1 MRPFPLVEPFAR
13 REKRP
18 QQTKKV
24 MAELRIFYK
33 ENEKI
38 KVSKTLN
45 ILQSIDKKDIIWI
58 DLLDVSD
65 KTEDALEGFLKIDI
79 QEDEEME
86 EIEMSS
92 RYIQTDDS
100 IVANSNFLRND
111 FEVEPVNF
119 ILKNSILVSTRGVEL
134 DSFNETVK
142 KMFVNTR
149 NFPTGYHV
157 LVALMETRVEKDA
170 DMIEDT
176 TDMIT
181 NLSSEINA
189 SDHVDEDV
197 LIQIKDLQEK
207 VTIIRQNI
215 MDKQRVISNFLKC
228 DFFPAELQPRLTMII
243 KDINS
248 LFDYTRFG
256 FDRLDYLQDTF
267 LGLVNIEQ
275 NKIIK
280 IFTVVNVIFLPPT
293 LVASMYG
300 MNFDFMP
307 ELHWKLGYPFALGL
321 MVVFTLVILLIFK
334 LKKWL

>member
-1 MRPFPLVEPFAR
+1 MS
-13 REKRP
+13 
-18 QQTKKV
+18 
-24 MAELRIFYK
+24 ELRIFYK

-38 KVSKTLN
+38 RIARQLD
-45 ILQSIDKKDIIWI
+45 ILKEIDKKDIIWI
-58 DLLDVSD
+58 DLVDV
-65 KTEDALEGFLKIDI
+65 KEEVENELEQFLKIYI
-79 QEDEEME
+79 QEDEEIE

-100 IVANSNFLRND
+100 IVANANFLLD
-111 FEVEPVNF
+111 SYDVEPVSF
-119 ILKNSILVSTRGVEL
+119 IIKNDILVSVRDVDL
-134 DSFNETVK
+134 QSFNDTVK

-157 LVALMETRVEKDA
+157 LVALMETRVEFDA

-176 TDMIT
+176 TDKIT
-181 NLSSEINA
+181 KLSEKITKA
-189 SDHVDEDV
+189 SDKVDEDV

-215 MDKQRVISNFLKC
+215 MEKQRVISNILKC
-228 DFFPAELQPRLTMII
+228 DFFPYDLQPRLTMII

-248 LFDYTRFG
+248 LFEYTKFG

-293 LVASMYG
+293 LIASMYG

-307 ELHWKLGYPFALGL
+307 ELHWQYGYPFSLGL
-321 MVVFTLVILLIFK
+321 MIAFTLIVLLIFR

>member
-1 MRPFPLVEPFAR
+1 MSEI
-13 REKRP
+13 K
-18 QQTKKV
+18 
-24 MAELRIFYK
+24 IFYK

-38 KVSKTLN
+38 KVAKTINKLKE
-45 ILQSIDKKDIIWI
+45 LDKKDIIWI

-65 KTEDALEGFLKIDI
+65 KTEDTLEGFLKIDI

-100 IVANSNFLRND
+100 IVANSNFLKSN
-111 FEVEPVNF
+111 FETEPVNF
-119 ILKNSILVSTRGVEL
+119 IIKNSILVTIRDVDLE
-134 DSFNETVK
+134 SFNDTIK

-157 LVALMETRVEKDA
+157 LVALMETRVERDA

-181 NLSSEINA
+181 NLSQQITANN
-189 SDHVDEDV
+189 DRVDEDLLV
-197 LIQIKDLQEK
+197 QIKDLQEK

-215 MDKQRVISNFLKC
+215 MDKQRVISNILKC
-228 DFFPAELQPRLTMII
+228 DFFPEELNPRLTMII

-280 IFTVVNVIFLPPT
+280 IFTVINIIFLPPT
-293 LVASMYG
+293 LIGSLYG
-300 MNFDFMP
+300 MNFENMP
-307 ELHWKLGYPFALGL
+307 ELGWQLGYPFALGL
-321 MVVFTLVILLIFK
+321 MVLSVVVILLIFR

>member
-1 MRPFPLVEPFAR
+1 MS
-13 REKRP
+13 
-18 QQTKKV
+18 
-24 MAELRIFYK
+24 ELRIFYK
-33 ENEKI
+33 DQEKI
-38 KVSKTLN
+38 KVARTISTLK
-45 ILQSIDKKDIIWI
+45 QIDKKDIIWI

-65 KTEDALEGFLKIDI
+65 KTEDTLEGFLKIDI

-100 IVANSNFLRND
+100 IVANSNFLKEN

-119 ILKNSILVSTRGVEL
+119 ILKNNILVTIRDADLG
-134 DSFNETVK
+134 SFNETMK

-149 NFPTGYHV
+149 SVPTGYHV

-170 DMIEDT
+170 DLIEDT
-176 TDMIT
+176 TDFIT
-181 NLSSEINA
+181 TLSTKIN
-189 SDHVDEDV
+189 SNDYVDEEV

-207 VTIIRQNI
+207 VTVIRQNI
-215 MDKQRVISNFLKC
+215 MDKQRVISNLMKC
-228 DFFPAELQPRLTMII
+228 DLIPDELQVRLTMII

-275 NKIIK
+275 NRIIK
-280 IFTVVNVIFLPPT
+280 IFTVINIIFLPPT
-293 LVASMYG
+293 LIGSLYG

-307 ELHWKLGYPFALGL
+307 ELHWQYGYLWALGL
-321 MVVFTLVILLIFK
+321 MVLSVVGILLIFK
-334 LKKWL
+334 LKKLL

>member
-1 MRPFPLVEPFAR
+1 MS
-13 REKRP
+13 
-18 QQTKKV
+18 
-24 MAELRIFYK
+24 ELRIFYK
-33 ENEKI
+33 DNEKI
-38 KVSKTLN
+38 KVARTINALKEL
-45 ILQSIDKKDIIWI
+45 DKHDIIWI

-65 KTEDALEGFLKIDI
+65 KTEDTLEGFLKIDI

-100 IVANSNFLRND
+100 IVANSNFLTED
-111 FEVEPVNF
+111 FSVEPVNF
-119 ILKNSILVSTRGVEL
+119 IVKNNILVTTRDVEL
-134 DSFNETVK
+134 GSFNETVK
-142 KMFVNTR
+142 KMFVNAR
-149 NFPTGYHV
+149 SFPSGYHV

-170 DMIEDT
+170 DLIEDT
-176 TDMIT
+176 TDLIT

-189 SDHVDEDV
+189 TDKMDEEV

-207 VTIIRQNI
+207 VTVIRQNI

-228 DFFPAELQPRLTMII
+228 DMFPQDLQPRLTMII

-248 LFDYTRFG
+248 LFDYIRFG

-280 IFTVVNVIFLPPT
+280 IFTVVNIIFLPPT
-293 LVASMYG
+293 LIASMYG

-307 ELHWKLGYPFALGL
+307 ELHWNLGYPFAIVM
-321 MVVFTLVILLIFK
+321 MVVFTMLVLLIFR

>member
-1 MRPFPLVEPFAR
+1 MS
-13 REKRP
+13 
-18 QQTKKV
+18 
-24 MAELRIFYK
+24 ELKIFYK
-33 ENEKI
+33 DSEKI
-38 KVSKTLN
+38 KVARTINALKEL
-45 ILQSIDKKDIIWI
+45 DKKDIIWI

-65 KTEDALEGFLKIDI
+65 KTEDTLEGFLKIDI

-100 IVANSNFLRND
+100 IVANSNFMKED
-111 FEVEPVNF
+111 FELEPVNF
-119 ILKNSILVSTRGVEL
+119 IVKNGILVTTRDVEL
-134 DSFNETVK
+134 QSFTETVK
-142 KMFVNTR
+142 KMIVNAR
-149 NFPTGYHV
+149 SFPTGFHV

-170 DMIEDT
+170 DIIEDT
-176 TDMIT
+176 TDLIT
-181 NLSSEINA
+181 RLSGEINA
-189 SDHVDEDV
+189 TDHVDEDV

-228 DFFPAELQPRLTMII
+228 DFFPQELQPRLTMII

-280 IFTVVNVIFLPPT
+280 IFTVVNIVFLPPT

-300 MNFDFMP
+300 MNFEIMP
-307 ELHWKLGYPFALGL
+307 ELSWKYGYLFAIVLMVGFTLAVLGY
-321 MVVFTLVILLIFK
+321 FK
-334 LKKWL
+334 WKKWL

>member
-1 MRPFPLVEPFAR
+1 MS
-13 REKRP
+13 
-18 QQTKKV
+18 
-24 MAELRIFYK
+24 ELRIFYK

-38 KVSKTLN
+38 RIARQLD
-45 ILQSIDKKDIIWI
+45 ILKEIDKKDIIWI
-58 DLLDVSD
+58 DLVDV
-65 KTEDALEGFLKIDI
+65 KEEVENELEQFLKIYI
-79 QEDEEME
+79 QEDEEIE

-100 IVANSNFLRND
+100 IVANANFLLD
-111 FEVEPVNF
+111 SYDVEPVSF
-119 ILKNSILVSTRGVEL
+119 IIKNDILVSVRDVDL
-134 DSFNETVK
+134 QSFNDTVK

-157 LVALMETRVEKDA
+157 LVALMETRVEFDA

-176 TDMIT
+176 TDKIT
-181 NLSSEINA
+181 KLSETITKA
-189 SDHVDEDV
+189 SDKVDEDV

-215 MDKQRVISNFLKC
+215 MEKQRVISNILKC
-228 DFFPAELQPRLTMII
+228 DFFPDDLQPRLTMII

-248 LFDYTRFG
+248 LFEYTKFG

-307 ELHWKLGYPFALGL
+307 ELHWQYGYLFSVGL
-321 MVVFTLVILLIFK
+321 MIAFTLIVLLIFK

>member
-1 MRPFPLVEPFAR
+1 MAMSYKTPEA
-13 REKRP
+13 
-18 QQTKKV
+18 TKYQKDFIKYV
-24 MAELRIFYK
+24 KEEV
-33 ENEKI
+33 ENE
-38 KVSKTLN
+38 
-45 ILQSIDKKDIIWI
+45 
-58 DLLDVSD
+58 
-65 KTEDALEGFLKIDI
+65 LEQFLKIYI
-79 QEDEEME
+79 QEDEEIE
-86 EIEMSS
+86 AIEMSS

-100 IVANSNFLRND
+100 IVANANFLLD
-111 FEVEPVNF
+111 SYDVEPVSF
-119 ILKNSILVSTRGVEL
+119 IIKNDILVSVRDVDL
-134 DSFNETVK
+134 QSFNDTVK

-157 LVALMETRVEKDA
+157 LVALMETRVEFDA

-176 TDMIT
+176 TDKIT
-181 NLSSEINA
+181 KLSEKITKA
-189 SDHVDEDV
+189 SDKVDEDV

-215 MDKQRVISNFLKC
+215 MEKQRVISNILKC
-228 DFFPAELQPRLTMII
+228 DFFPDDLQPRLTMII

-248 LFDYTRFG
+248 LFEYTKFG

-293 LVASMYG
+293 LIASMYG

-307 ELHWKLGYPFALGL
+307 ELHWQLGYLFSVGL
-321 MVVFTLVILLIFK
+321 MIACTLIVLLIFK

>member
-1 MRPFPLVEPFAR
+1 MS
-13 REKRP
+13 
-18 QQTKKV
+18 
-24 MAELRIFYK
+24 ELRIFYK
-33 ENEKI
+33 DNEKI
-38 KVSKTLN
+38 KVAKTIGALKE
-45 ILQSIDKKDIIWI
+45 LDKKDIIWI

-65 KTEDALEGFLKIDI
+65 KTEDTLEGFLKIDI

-100 IVANSNFLRND
+100 IVANSNFLHSN

-119 ILKNSILVSTRGVEL
+119 IVKNNILVTSHDAEL
-134 DSFNETVK
+134 GSFNETIK
-142 KMFVNTR
+142 RMFVNTR
-149 NFPTGYHV
+149 NFPSGFHV

-170 DMIEDT
+170 DLIEDT

-181 NLSSEINA
+181 KLSDEINKV

-228 DFFPAELQPRLTMII
+228 DFFPQDLQPRLTMII

-280 IFTVVNVIFLPPT
+280 IFTVINIIFLPPT
-293 LVASMYG
+293 LIASMYG

-307 ELHWKLGYPFALGL
+307 ELHWAHGYLWAIGL
-321 MVVFTLVILLIFK
+321 MITFTLVVLGYFRI
-334 LKKWL
+334 KKWL

>member
-1 MRPFPLVEPFAR
+1 MS
-13 REKRP
+13 
-18 QQTKKV
+18 
-24 MAELRIFYK
+24 ELRIFYK
-33 ENEKI
+33 DNDKI
-38 KVSKTLN
+38 KVAKTINALKE
-45 ILQSIDKKDIIWI
+45 LDKHDIIWI

-65 KTEDALEGFLKIDI
+65 KTEDTLEGFLKIDI

-100 IVANSNFLRND
+100 IVANSNFLTED
-111 FEVEPVNF
+111 FAVEPVNF
-119 ILKNSILVSTRGVEL
+119 ILKNNILVTTRDVEL
-134 DSFNETVK
+134 GSFNETVK
-142 KMFVNTR
+142 RLFVNTR
-149 NFPTGYHV
+149 NFPSGYHV

-176 TDMIT
+176 TDLIS
-181 NLSSEINA
+181 NLSQEINA
-189 SDHVDEDV
+189 TDRMDEDV

-228 DFFPAELQPRLTMII
+228 DFFPQELQPRLTMII

-280 IFTVVNVIFLPPT
+280 IFTVVNIIFLPPT

-307 ELHWKLGYPFALGL
+307 ELHWKLGYPFALL
-321 MVVFTLVILLIFK
+321 IMIVFTLFVLLIFK